1 MNFHF
6 TLQKVLEL
14 KEAKK
19 NEREA
24 EYKAAIDH
32 FEGVATELYHL
43 LKKKESLEE
52 KARTELQQGT
62 SIKAIRFQETIISRL
77 ENEILIL
84 QQQTQRAR
92 TMMQSKQRQLIDASV
107 ELKKYE
113 KMKQRQHEQ
122 FLEESKRLEII
133 EMNELS
139 IQAFVNR

>member
-1 MNFHF
+1 M
-6 TLQKVLEL
+6 
-14 KEAKK
+14 
-19 NEREA
+19 
-24 EYKAAIDH
+24 
-32 FEGVATELYHL
+32 
-43 LKKKESLEE
+43 
-52 KARTELQQGT
+52 QQGT